1 MGHWTYLIVLAACLC
16 AAVPLEFVFHV
27 RVLRRPG
34 ILIAALLPELV
45 LFAGW
50 DLYAIHSHQWT
61 YDPRRVTGVVLP
73 GGLPVEEALFFVV
86 IPVCAVLAF
95 EAVRRCRAP
104 RAPRPA
110 APARP
115 RDPA

>member
-1 MGHWTYLIVLAACLC
+1 MGHWTYLIVLAACLG

-61 YDPRRVTGVVLP
+61 YDPRRMTGVVLP

-95 EAVRRCRAP
+95 EAVRRGRAP
-104 RAPRPA
+104 RAPGPA
-110 APARP
+110 AAARP
-115 RDPA
+115 RGPA